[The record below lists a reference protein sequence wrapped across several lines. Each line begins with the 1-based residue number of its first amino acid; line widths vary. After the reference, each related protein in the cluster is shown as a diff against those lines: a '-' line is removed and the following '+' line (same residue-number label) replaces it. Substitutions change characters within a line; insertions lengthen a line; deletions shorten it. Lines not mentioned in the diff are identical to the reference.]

1 MNSITAYIDENK
13 AFVVNDRVAIDMKTE
28 VSGTVVIIDGNNE
41 VRKPANV
48 KLIELNGSTPIYD
61 IELLDMTGAFSIFD
75 VINAVGKL
83 NRFMKY
89 ASKPE

>member
-1 MNSITAYIDENK
+1 MNNITAYIDENK
-13 AFVVNDRVAIDMKTE
+13 AFVVNDKVAIDMKTE
-28 VSGTVVIIDGNNE
+28 VSGTVVIIDSNDE

-48 KLIELNGSTPIYD
+48 KLIELNGTTPIYD

-75 VINAVGKL
+75 IINAVGKL

-89 ASKPE
+89 ASKSE

>member
-28 VSGTVVIIDGNNE
+28 VSGTVVIIDRNDE

-48 KLIELNGSTPIYD
+48 KLIELNGTTPIYD
-61 IELLDMTGAFSIFD
+61 IELVDMTGEFSIFD

>member
-1 MNSITAYIDENK
+1 MKDITAYIDENK
-13 AFVVNDRVAIDMKTE
+13 AFVVNDKVAIDMKTE
-28 VSGTVVIIDGNNE
+28 VSGTVVMIDGNDE

-48 KLIELNGSTPIYD
+48 KLIELNGTTPIYD

>member
-48 KLIELNGSTPIYD
+48 KLIELNGTTPIYD
-61 IELLDMTGAFSIFD
+61 IELVDMTGEFSIFD

>member
-13 AFVVNDRVAIDMKTE
+13 AFIVNDRVAIDMKTE
-28 VSGTVVIIDGNNE
+28 VSGTVVIIDRNDE

-48 KLIELNGSTPIYD
+48 KLIELNGTTPIYD
-61 IELLDMTGAFSIFD
+61 IELVDMTGEFSIFD

-83 NRFMKY
+83 NGFMKY

>member
-1 MNSITAYIDENK
+1 MKNITAYIDENK
-13 AFVVNDRVAIDMKTE
+13 AFIVNDKVAIDMKTE
-28 VSGTVVIIDGNNE
+28 VSGTVVIIDSNNE

-48 KLIELNGSTPIYD
+48 KLIELNGATPIYD
-61 IELLDMTGAFSIFD
+61 IELVDMTGEFSIFD

>member
-13 AFVVNDRVAIDMKTE
+13 AFIVNDRVAIDMKTE

-48 KLIELNGSTPIYD
+48 KLIELNGTTPIYD

>member
-1 MNSITAYIDENK
+1 MNNITAYIDENK

-28 VSGTVVIIDGNNE
+28 VSGTIVIIDRNDE

-48 KLIELNGSTPIYD
+48 RLIELNGTTPIYD
-61 IELLDMTGAFSIFD
+61 IELVDMTGEFSIFD

>member
-1 MNSITAYIDENK
+1 MKDITAYIDENK

-28 VSGTVVIIDGNNE
+28 VSGTVVIIDGNDE
-41 VRKPANV
+41 VCKPANV
-48 KLIELNGSTPIYD
+48 KLIELNGTTPIYD
-61 IELLDMTGAFSIFD
+61 IELLDMAGVFSIFD

>member
-1 MNSITAYIDENK
+1 MNSIIAYIDENK

-75 VINAVGKL
+75 VINAVGK
-83 NRFMKY
+83 
-89 ASKPE
+89 

>member
-13 AFVVNDRVAIDMKTE
+13 AFIVNDRVAIDMKTE
-28 VSGTVVIIDGNNE
+28 VSGTIVIIDGNNE

>member
-28 VSGTVVIIDGNNE
+28 VSGTVVIIDGNDE

-48 KLIELNGSTPIYD
+48 KLIELNGTTPIYD
-61 IELLDMTGAFSIFD
+61 IELLDMNGAFSIFD

>member
-28 VSGTVVIIDGNNE
+28 VSGTIVIIDGNDE

-48 KLIELNGSTPIYD
+48 KLMELNGSTPIYD

>member
-28 VSGTVVIIDGNNE
+28 VSVTVVIIDGNNE

>member
-1 MNSITAYIDENK
+1 MKDITAYIDENK
-13 AFVVNDRVAIDMKTE
+13 AFVVNDKVAIDMKTE
-28 VSGTVVIIDGNNE
+28 VSGTVVIIDGNDE

-48 KLIELNGSTPIYD
+48 KLIELNGTTPIYD

>member
-13 AFVVNDRVAIDMKTE
+13 AFIVNDRVAIDMKTE
-28 VSGTVVIIDGNNE
+28 VSGTVVIIDSNDE

-48 KLIELNGSTPIYD
+48 KLIELNGATPIYD
-61 IELLDMTGAFSIFD
+61 IELVDMTGEFSIFD

>member
-1 MNSITAYIDENK
+1 MEDITAYIDENK
-13 AFVVNDRVAIDMKTE
+13 AFIVNDKVAIDMKTE
-28 VSGTVVIIDGNNE
+28 VSGTVVIIDSNDE

-48 KLIELNGSTPIYD
+48 KLIELNGTTPMYD

>member
-1 MNSITAYIDENK
+1 MKDITAYIDENK
-13 AFVVNDRVAIDMKTE
+13 AFVVNDKVAIDMKTE
-28 VSGTVVIIDGNNE
+28 VSGTVIIIDGNDE

-48 KLIELNGSTPIYD
+48 KLIELNGTTPIYD

>member
-1 MNSITAYIDENK
+1 MKDITAYIDENK
-13 AFVVNDRVAIDMKTE
+13 AFIVNDKVAIDMKTE
-28 VSGTVVIIDGNNE
+28 VSGTVVMIDGNDE

-48 KLIELNGSTPIYD
+48 KLIELNGTTPIYD

>member
-13 AFVVNDRVAIDMKTE
+13 AFIVNDRVAIDMQTE
-28 VSGTVVIIDGNNE
+28 VSGTVVIVDGNNE

-48 KLIELNGSTPIYD
+48 KLMELNGSTPIYD
-61 IELLDMTGAFSIFD
+61 IELLDMTGEFSIFD

>member
-13 AFVVNDRVAIDMKTE
+13 AFIVNDRVAIDMKTE
-28 VSGTVVIIDGNNE
+28 VSGTVVIIDMNGE

-48 KLIELNGSTPIYD
+48 KLIELNGTTPIYD
-61 IELLDMTGAFSIFD
+61 IELVDMTGEFSIFD

-83 NRFMKY
+83 NGFMKY

>member
-1 MNSITAYIDENK
+1 MNSITSYIDENK
-13 AFVVNDRVAIDMKTE
+13 AFIVNDRVAIDMKTE
-28 VSGTVVIIDGNNE
+28 ISGTVVIIDGNNE

-48 KLIELNGSTPIYD
+48 KLIELNGTTPIYD
-61 IELLDMTGAFSIFD
+61 IELVDMTGEFSIFD

>member
-1 MNSITAYIDENK
+1 MKDITAYTDENK
-13 AFVVNDRVAIDMKTE
+13 AFIVNDRVAIDMKTE
-28 VSGTVVIIDGNNE
+28 VSGTVVIIDGNDE

-48 KLIELNGSTPIYD
+48 KLIELNGATPIYD
-61 IELLDMTGAFSIFD
+61 IELVDMTGEFSIFD

>member
-1 MNSITAYIDENK
+1 MKDITAYIDENK
-13 AFVVNDRVAIDMKTE
+13 AFVVNDKVAIDMKTE
-28 VSGTVVIIDGNNE
+28 VSGTVVIIDSNDE

-48 KLIELNGSTPIYD
+48 KLIELNGTTPIYD

>member
-13 AFVVNDRVAIDMKTE
+13 AFIVNDRVAIDMKTE
-28 VSGTVVIIDGNNE
+28 VSGTVVIIDSNNE

-48 KLIELNGSTPIYD
+48 KLIELNGATPIYD
-61 IELLDMTGAFSIFD
+61 IELVDMTGEFSIFD

>member
-48 KLIELNGSTPIYD
+48 KLIELNGTTPIYD
-61 IELLDMTGAFSIFD
+61 IELVDMTGEFSIFD
-75 VINAVGKL
+75 VINAVGKF

>member
-48 KLIELNGSTPIYD
+48 KLMELNGSTPIYD
-61 IELLDMTGAFSIFD
+61 IELLDMTGEFSIFD
-75 VINAVGKL
+75 VINAVGKF

>member
-28 VSGTVVIIDGNNE
+28 VSGTVVIIDGNDE

-48 KLIELNGSTPIYD
+48 KLIELNGTTPIYD
-61 IELLDMTGAFSIFD
+61 IELLDMTGVFSIFD

>member
-13 AFVVNDRVAIDMKTE
+13 AFIVNDRVAIDMKTE
-28 VSGTVVIIDGNNE
+28 VSGTVVVIDRNDE

-48 KLIELNGSTPIYD
+48 KLIELNGTTPIYD
-61 IELLDMTGAFSIFD
+61 IELVDMTGEFSIFD

>member
-13 AFVVNDRVAIDMKTE
+13 AFIVNDRVAVDMKTE

-48 KLIELNGSTPIYD
+48 KLIELNGTTPIYD
-61 IELLDMTGAFSIFD
+61 IELVDMTGEFSIFD

>member
-1 MNSITAYIDENK
+1 MKDITAYIDENK
-13 AFVVNDRVAIDMKTE
+13 AFVINDKVAIDMKTE
-28 VSGTVVIIDGNNE
+28 VSGTVVIIDCNDE

-48 KLIELNGSTPIYD
+48 KLIELNGTTPIYD

-75 VINAVGKL
+75 IINAVGRL

>member
-28 VSGTVVIIDGNNE
+28 ISGTVVIIDGNNE

-48 KLIELNGSTPIYD
+48 KLIELNGTTPIYD
-61 IELLDMTGAFSIFD
+61 IELVDMTGEFSIFD

>member
-28 VSGTVVIIDGNNE
+28 ISGTVIIIDGNNE

-48 KLIELNGSTPIYD
+48 KLIELNGTTPIYD
-61 IELLDMTGAFSIFD
+61 IELVDMTGEFSIFD

>member
-13 AFVVNDRVAIDMKTE
+13 AFIVNDRVAIDMQTE
-28 VSGTVVIIDGNNE
+28 VSGTVVIIDSNNE

-48 KLIELNGSTPIYD
+48 KLMELNGSTPIYD
-61 IELLDMTGAFSIFD
+61 IELLDTTGAFSIFD

>member
-13 AFVVNDRVAIDMKTE
+13 AFIVNDRVAIDMKTE
-28 VSGTVVIIDGNNE
+28 VSGTVVIIDSNNE
-41 VRKPANV
+41 VRKPANI
-48 KLIELNGSTPIYD
+48 KLIELSGATPIYD
-61 IELLDMTGAFSIFD
+61 IELVDMTGEFSIFD
-75 VINAVGKL
+75 VINAVGKF

>member
-61 IELLDMTGAFSIFD
+61 IELLDITGAFSIFD

>member
-1 MNSITAYIDENK
+1 MNNITAYIDENK

-48 KLIELNGSTPIYD
+48 KLIELNGATPIYD

>member
-1 MNSITAYIDENK
+1 MKDITAYIDENK
-13 AFVVNDRVAIDMKTE
+13 AFVVNDKVAIDMKTE
-28 VSGTVVIIDGNNE
+28 VSGTVVIIDGNDE

-48 KLIELNGSTPIYD
+48 KLIELNGTTPIDD

>member
-13 AFVVNDRVAIDMKTE
+13 AFIVNDRVAIDMKTE
-28 VSGTVVIIDGNNE
+28 VSGTVVIIDRNDE

-48 KLIELNGSTPIYD
+48 KLIELNGTTPIYD
-61 IELLDMTGAFSIFD
+61 IELVDMTGEFSIFD
-75 VINAVGKL
+75 IINAVGKL
-83 NRFMKY
+83 NGFMKY